1 MFTQKHSRAALA
13 LLLLPCTALAVE
25 SSEGEEAAP
34 EARGEEA
41 VPATARAPVAFDK
54 RWLEPFFAAGPTRA
68 GADLFRDGDF
78 AAAAQKLAGA
88 LAAMPAHAPQRN
100 QTRFLLALSHM
111 NLNAWQAAGDL
122 FEDLWSSYPALAPYH
137 AYYAARCRLRRGD
150 PEGALTWVARVP
162 SRMVPEAEAVLV
174 KLDALIAR
182 KRWSEVES
190 EAKAF
195 LDRFP
200 SGPRRAEAKFHLT
213 EAMQQLQRPAEE
225 IAAALRRIWAEAPTE
240 TWATRADENLQTLAQ
255 SVPPAQRTALVT
267 HGAEEWVTRGM
278 GLFDKNQNA
287 GAEAAFTAALNAP
300 GLDVATEC
308 VARFHRAQSVWKQR
322 QRPRAAPLFAEAE
335 SACQRAQNRDLVVRS
350 LYQGARC
357 LASAGE
363 RDKAL
368 ALYARIESEFPE
380 HRLADDA
387 RLRAAE
393 VLTDAG
399 DDDGAEQHL
408 RDLPDRYPKGDVAG
422 EALWRLA
429 FAAWR
434 AGDWKKSLHWLDEEV
449 RRFPREEMY
458 FAAGRAQYW
467 RGRIFEKQRAANQ
480 AQQAY
485 ARAVREYPLS
495 VYALFALER
504 MRHHFPK
511 ARADLLRELRPL
523 LATQQKPSLS
533 DFRPQPLF
541 AEPGFLRAVEL
552 ARLGLGSD
560 ARREL
565 ARLGLAVSDHPPESQ
580 GAAKT
585 SGREDAYWI
594 TAILLD
600 RGRLWSASHTIPRNT
615 LTAYRWSYPTDA
627 RHDAEW
633 RLAYPRAFPELV
645 SKNSKANRVPEALQ
659 LAIMREESAFFPK
672 AESFANALGLTQMLV
687 RTAQRFAKERVTRE
701 FLLDPSKN
709 LEVGSRFLAFLLDHF
724 NGALP
729 LSIAGYNAGEAAVD
743 RWLRERGT
751 LELDE
756 FLETIPYD
764 ETRNYTKR
772 VLASVFAYSWL
783 YQHDHPVPAL
793 SFALPK
799 AETKKAEAKTGEKS
813 TAPLGSRARER

>member
-1 MFTQKHSRAALA
+1 MLTPKLSIAALA
-13 LLLLPCTALAVE
+13 LSLLPCTALAVE
-25 SSEGEEAAP
+25 PSEGEEAAP

-41 VPATARAPVAFDK
+41 VSATPRAPVPFDK
-54 RWLEPFFAAGPTRA
+54 HWLEPFLASGPARA
-68 GADLFRDGDF
+68 GADLFRAGDF
-78 AAAAQKLAGA
+78 AAAAPKLAAA
-88 LAAMPAHAPQRN
+88 LAAIPTHAPQRN
-100 QTRFLLALSHM
+100 QARFLLASSHM

-122 FEDLWSSYPALAPYH
+122 FEDLWSSYPVLAPYH
-137 AYYAARCRLRRGD
+137 AYYAARCRLRRSD
-150 PEGALTWVARVP
+150 PDGALTWAARVP
-162 SRMVPEAEAVLV
+162 AHTVPEAEAVLV
-174 KLDALIAR
+174 KIDALIAR
-182 KRWSEVES
+182 ARWSEVES
-190 EAKAF
+190 EANAF

-200 SGPRRAEAKFHLT
+200 SGPRRAEARFHLT
-213 EAMQQLQRPAEE
+213 EAMQQLQRPVEE

-240 TWATRADENLQTLAQ
+240 TWATRADENLQSLAQ
-255 SVPPAQRTALVT
+255 SASPERKTALVT
-267 HGAEEWVTRGM
+267 HNVEEWVTRGM

-287 GAEAAFTAALNAP
+287 AAEAAFAAALTAP
-300 GLDVATEC
+300 GLDAASEC

-322 QRPRAAPLFAEAE
+322 QRPRAAPLFADAEA
-335 SACQRAQNRDLVVRS
+335 ACQRAQNRDLVVRS

-368 ALYARIESEFPE
+368 ALYARIESEFSE

-399 DDDGAEQHL
+399 DDDGAEQRL
-408 RDLPDRYPKGDVAG
+408 RDLPDRYPKGDVAS

-434 AGDWKKSLHWLDEEV
+434 AGDWEKSLHWLDEDV
-449 RRFPREEMY
+449 RRFPREDIY
-458 FAAGRAQYW
+458 FAAGRAHYW
-467 RGRIFEKQRAANQ
+467 RGRIFEKQGAPKQ

-485 ARAVREYPLS
+485 TRAAREYPLS

-511 ARADLLRELRPL
+511 ACAGLLHELRPA
-523 LATQQKPSLS
+523 LASEQKQSVW
-533 DFRPQPLF
+533 DFRPKPLF

-565 ARLGLAVSDHPPESQ
+565 ARLGLALSDNAPESQ
-580 GAAKT
+580 VAGKT
-585 SGREDAYWI
+585 QGREDGYWI

-600 RGRLWSASHTIPRNT
+600 RSRLWSASHAIPRTT
-615 LTAYRWSYPTDA
+615 LTAYRWSYPTDT

-645 SKNSKANRVPEALQ
+645 SKNGKANHVPEALQ
-659 LAIMREESAFFPK
+659 LAIMREESAFSPK

-687 RTAQRFAKERVTRE
+687 RTAQRFAKWRVTRE
-701 FLLDPSKN
+701 TLLDPSRN

-724 NGALP
+724 NGSLP
-729 LSIAGYNAGEAAVD
+729 LSIAGYNAGEGAVN
-743 RWLRERGT
+743 RWLRERGS

-783 YQHDHPVPAL
+783 YQHDRPVPAL

-799 AETKKAEAKTGEKS
+799 TEAKNTEAKKEK
-813 TAPLGSRARER
+813 

>member
-1 MFTQKHSRAALA
+1 VPTQELSIVA
-13 LLLLPCTALAVE
+13 LLLPALSLLPKTALAVDLPE
-25 SSEGEEAAP
+25 SEEAAATDVRDEEAAP
-34 EARGEEA
+34 
-41 VPATARAPVAFDK
+41 VTARVPVPFDK
-54 RWLEPFFAAGPTRA
+54 RWIEPFFASGPARA
-68 GADLFRDGDF
+68 GADLFRAGDF
-78 AAAAQKLAGA
+78 AAAAQKLTGA
-88 LAAMPAHAPQRN
+88 LAAMSKHAPERN
-100 QTRFLLALSHM
+100 QARFLLASSHM
-111 NLNAWQAAGDL
+111 DLSAWQAAGDL
-122 FEDLWSSYPALAPYH
+122 FEDLWSTYPELAPYH

-150 PEGALTWVARVP
+150 PEGALAWAARVP
-162 SRMVPEAEAVLV
+162 AHTVPEAEAMLV
-174 KLDALIAR
+174 KIDALIA
-182 KRWSEVES
+182 KQRWSEVES
-190 EAKAF
+190 VAKAF

-200 SGPRRAEAKFHLT
+200 SGPRRAEAKFRLT
-213 EAMQQLQRPAEE
+213 EAMQQLQRPVEE
-225 IAAALRRIWAEAPTE
+225 IAVALRRIWAEAPTE
-240 TWATRADENLQTLAQ
+240 AWATRADENLQILAQ
-255 SVPPAQRTALVT
+255 STSPEQNAALVS
-267 HGAEEWVTRGM
+267 HRAEEWATRGM
-278 GLFDKNQNA
+278 GLFDKNQNPA
-287 GAEAAFTAALNAP
+287 AEAAFAAALTAP
-300 GLDVATEC
+300 GLDAATEC

-335 SACQRAQNRDLVVRS
+335 TACQRAQNRDLTVRS

-357 LASAGE
+357 LASASE
-363 RDKAL
+363 PDKAL

-380 HRLADDA
+380 HRFADDA

-393 VLTDAG
+393 VLSDGG
-399 DDDGAEQHL
+399 DDDGAEQRL

-434 AGDWKKSLHWLDEEV
+434 AGDWDKSLRWLDEDI

-458 FAAGRAQYW
+458 FAAGRAHYW
-467 RGRIFEKQRAANQ
+467 RGRVLEKQGAHDQ
-480 AQQAY
+480 AEQAY

-495 VYALFALER
+495 VYALLALER
-504 MRHHFPK
+504 MRHGFPH
-511 ARADLLRELRPL
+511 ARTDLLRKLRPS
-523 LATQQKPSLS
+523 LAAERKQSAW

-565 ARLGLAVSDHPPESQ
+565 ARLGLAGSDRAPESQ
-580 GAAKT
+580 AAARNP
-585 SGREDAYWI
+585 GREDAYWI

-600 RGRLWSASHTIPRNT
+600 RSQLWSASHAIPRTT

-645 SKNSKANRVPEALQ
+645 SKNGKANRVPEALQ
-659 LAIMREESAFFPK
+659 LAIMREESAFAPK

-687 RTAQRFAKERVTRE
+687 RTAQRFAKWRVTRE
-701 FLLDPSKN
+701 TLLDPSKN

-724 NGALP
+724 GGALP
-729 LSIAGYNAGEAAVD
+729 LAIAGYNAGEGAVD
-743 RWLRERGT
+743 RWLRERGN

-764 ETRNYTKR
+764 ETRNYGKR

-783 YQHDHPVPAL
+783 YQHDRPVPTL

-799 AETKKAEAKTGEKS
+799 PEAKKQK
-813 TAPLGSRARER
+813 

>member
-1 MFTQKHSRAALA
+1 M
-13 LLLLPCTALAVE
+13 
-25 SSEGEEAAP
+25 
-34 EARGEEA
+34 EARGEKST
-41 VPATARAPVAFDK
+41 PPTAHAPVAFDK
-54 RWLEPFFAAGPTRA
+54 HWLEPFFVSGSARA
-68 GADLFRDGDF
+68 GADLFRAGDF
-78 AAAAQKLAGA
+78 ATAAQELAGG
-88 LAAMPAHAPQRN
+88 LAAMSGHAPERDQA
-100 QTRFLLALSHM
+100 RFLLALANM

-122 FEDLWSSYPALAPYH
+122 FEDLWSTYPELAPYH

-150 PEGALTWVARVP
+150 AEAALTWASRVP
-162 SRMVPEAEAVLV
+162 AHTVPEAEAVLV
-174 KLDALIAR
+174 RIDALGAK

-200 SGPRRAEAKFHLT
+200 AGPRRAEAKFHLA
-213 EAMQQLQRPAEE
+213 EAMQQLQRPIEE
-225 IAAALRRIWAEAPTE
+225 IAATLRRIWAEAPLE
-240 TWATRADENLQTLAQ
+240 AWAGRADENLQTLAQ
-255 SVPPAQRTALVT
+255 SAAPALKTTLVT
-267 HGAEEWVTRGM
+267 PSAEEWATRGM

-287 GAEAAFTAALNAP
+287 QSEAAFAAALTAP
-300 GLDVATEC
+300 GLDAATEC

-322 QRPRAAPLFAEAE
+322 QRTRAAPLFAEAE
-335 SACQRAQNRDLVVRS
+335 TACRRVQNRDLVVRS

-380 HRLADDA
+380 HRFADDA

-393 VLTDAG
+393 VLTDGG
-399 DDDGAEQHL
+399 DDDGAEQRL
-408 RDLPDRYPKGDVAG
+408 RDLPDRYPKGDVAS

-429 FAAWR
+429 LAAWR
-434 AGDWKKSLHWLDEEV
+434 GGDLDKSLHWLDENL
-449 RRFPREEMY
+449 RRFPREEIY
-458 FAAGRAQYW
+458 YAAGRAHYW
-467 RGRIFEKQRAANQ
+467 RGRILEKQGAKNEAR
-480 AQQAY
+480 QAY

-495 VYALFALER
+495 VYALLALER
-504 MRHHFPK
+504 MRHSSPQ
-511 ARADLLRELRPL
+511 ARASLLRELRPPL
-523 LATQQKPSLS
+523 PSTQKQAAWN
-533 DFRPQPLF
+533 FRPQPLF

-565 ARLGLAVSDHPPESQ
+565 ARLGLDLADHAQESQ
-580 GAAKT
+580 TASKT
-585 SGREDAYWI
+585 PSREDGYWI

-600 RGRLWSASHTIPRNT
+600 RAGLWSASHAIPRAT

-627 RHDAEW
+627 RRDAEW

-645 SKNSKANRVPEALQ
+645 GKNSKANRVPEALQ
-659 LAIMREESAFFPK
+659 FAIMREESAFFPK

-687 RTAQRFAKERVTRE
+687 RTAQRFAKGRVTRE
-701 FLLDPSKN
+701 TLLDPSKN

-724 NGALP
+724 GKALP
-729 LSIAGYNAGEAAVD
+729 LAIAGYNAGEGAVD

-756 FLETIPYD
+756 FLETIPFD

-772 VLASVFAYSWL
+772 VLASTFAYSWL
-783 YQHDHPVPAL
+783 YLHDQPVPAL

-799 AETKKAEAKTGEKS
+799 VDAKKTEAKKEK
-813 TAPLGSRARER
+813 